1 MKILE
6 VLRQYTKFYY
16 GSFHETLESSSK
28 SMKLKL
34 KKLLPCSYGFNY
46 CKLFIFLI
54 FQVIGGAV
62 HSVIQQMKAKRQFIL
77 NFGFNTFL
85 EVFRP

>member
-46 CKLFIFLI
+46 CKLFIF
-54 FQVIGGAV
+54 
-62 HSVIQQMKAKRQFIL
+62 
-77 NFGFNTFL
+77 
-85 EVFRP
+85 